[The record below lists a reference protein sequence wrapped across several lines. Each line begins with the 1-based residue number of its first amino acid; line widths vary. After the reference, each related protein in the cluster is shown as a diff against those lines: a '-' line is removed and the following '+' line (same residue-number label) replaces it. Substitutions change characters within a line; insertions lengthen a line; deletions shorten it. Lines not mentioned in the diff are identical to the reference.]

1 MQLCIARGR
10 FADMAIEGYIAEKG
24 RSEAD
29 QRGRSVVLRRTTAMA
44 HLLAR
49 HPLPHVNIA
58 LIVALVWVALAVAAA
73 IYDVGHMMQAW

>member
-10 FADMAIEGYIAEKG
+10 FADMAIEDYITSKG

-29 QRGRSVVLRRTTAMA
+29 QRVRSVVLRRTTAMA